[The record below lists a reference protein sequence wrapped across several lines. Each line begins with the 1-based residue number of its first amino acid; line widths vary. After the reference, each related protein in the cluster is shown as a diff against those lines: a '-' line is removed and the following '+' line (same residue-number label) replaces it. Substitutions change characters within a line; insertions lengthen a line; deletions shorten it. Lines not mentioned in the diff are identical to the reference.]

1 MAKVVVA
8 LGGNALGKSP
18 EEQLKLVKNTASSL
32 IGLIAAGNQ
41 VVISHGNGPQVGA
54 INLGMNFAAEH
65 GKTAAFPFPE
75 CGAMSQGYIGYHLQ
89 QSLENELHRRWMNKS
104 VATIVTQIAVDP
116 NDPAFENPSKPVGD
130 FYTKEQADEIAKE
143 KGYTFK
149 EDAGRGYRQV
159 VPSPLPMKIM
169 ELDSIKTLIDA
180 DKLVIAGGGGGVPV
194 IITDKGLEG
203 VPAVID
209 KDRSSALLADKIDA
223 DKLIILTA
231 VDHVYVNYG
240 KPDEKALKTL
250 NVAEAQKYM
259 KEGQFAAGSM
269 LPKIEACLSFVEGHP
284 EREALITSLDGLD
297 DALADKV
304 GTVIR
309 DNEKEEGA
317 RPKSLV
323 TSFSSPRK
331 QQ

>member
-130 FYTKEQADEIAKE
+130 FYTKKQADEIAKE

-240 KPDEKALKTL
+240 KPDEKALKML

-297 DALADKV
+297 DALTGKV

-309 DNEKEEGA
+309 DN
-317 RPKSLV
+317 
-323 TSFSSPRK
+323 
-331 QQ
+331 

>member
-32 IGLIAAGNQ
+32 IGLIDAGNQ

-54 INLGMNFAAEH
+54 INLGMNFAAEN

-89 QSLENELHRRWMNKS
+89 QSLQNELHKHWMNKN

-116 NDPAFENPSKPVGD
+116 QDPAFDNPSKPVGD
-130 FYTKEQADEIAKE
+130 FYTKEQAEQIEKE

-159 VPSPLPMKIM
+159 VPSPLPKKIM
-169 ELDSIKTLIDA
+169 ELNSINTLIESGD
-180 DKLVIAGGGGGVPV
+180 LVIAGGGGGVPV
-194 IITDKGLEG
+194 IMTDDGLQG

-209 KDRSSALLADKIDA
+209 KDRSSALLADQISA

-231 VDHVYVNYG
+231 VDYVYVNYG

-250 NVAEAQKYM
+250 TIDEAHKYM
-259 KEGQFAAGSM
+259 DEKQFAAGSM

-284 EREALITSLDGLD
+284 EREAIITSLNGLD
-297 DALADKV
+297 DALAGKV

-309 DNEKEEGA
+309 DN
-317 RPKSLV
+317 
-323 TSFSSPRK
+323 
-331 QQ
+331 

>member
-130 FYTKEQADEIAKE
+130 FYTKKQADEIAKE

-194 IITDKGLEG
+194 IITNKGLEG

-209 KDRSSALLADKIDA
+209 KDRSSALLADKINA

-297 DALADKV
+297 DALAGKV

-309 DNEKEEGA
+309 DN
-317 RPKSLV
+317 
-323 TSFSSPRK
+323 
-331 QQ
+331 

>member
-180 DKLVIAGGGGGVPV
+180 DNLVIAGGGGGVPV

-259 KEGQFAAGSM
+259 KEGQCAAGSM

-297 DALADKV
+297 DALAGKV

-309 DNEKEEGA
+309 DN
-317 RPKSLV
+317 
-323 TSFSSPRK
+323 
-331 QQ
+331 

>member
-89 QSLENELHRRWMNKS
+89 QSLENELHHRWMNKS

-250 NVAEAQKYM
+250 NVTEAQKYM

-297 DALADKV
+297 DALAGKV

-309 DNEKEEGA
+309 DN
-317 RPKSLV
+317 
-323 TSFSSPRK
+323 
-331 QQ
+331 

>member
-89 QSLENELHRRWMNKS
+89 QSLENELHHRWMNKS

-169 ELDSIKTLIDA
+169 ELDSIKTLINA

-231 VDHVYVNYG
+231 VDHVYINYG

-297 DALADKV
+297 DALAGKV

-309 DNEKEEGA
+309 DN
-317 RPKSLV
+317 
-323 TSFSSPRK
+323 
-331 QQ
+331 

>member
-143 KGYTFK
+143 KGYSFK

-309 DNEKEEGA
+309 DN
-317 RPKSLV
+317 
-323 TSFSSPRK
+323 
-331 QQ
+331 

>member
-159 VPSPLPMKIM
+159 VPSPLPMNIM
-169 ELDSIKTLIDA
+169 ELYSIKTLIDA

-259 KEGQFAAGSM
+259 KERQFAAGSM

-297 DALADKV
+297 DALAGKV

-309 DNEKEEGA
+309 DN
-317 RPKSLV
+317 
-323 TSFSSPRK
+323 
-331 QQ
+331 

>member
-1 MAKVVVA
+1 M
-8 LGGNALGKSP
+8 LGETIRCTSVRNYCVLSFGN
-18 EEQLKLVKNTASSL
+18 
-32 IGLIAAGNQ
+32 GLI
-41 VVISHGNGPQVGA
+41 VGD

-180 DKLVIAGGGGGVPV
+180 DNLVIAGGGGGVPV

-269 LPKIEACLSFVEGHP
+269 LRKIEACLSFVEGHP

-297 DALADKV
+297 DALAGKV

-309 DNEKEEGA
+309 DN
-317 RPKSLV
+317 
-323 TSFSSPRK
+323 
-331 QQ
+331 

>member
-169 ELDSIKTLIDA
+169 ELGSIKTLIDA

-297 DALADKV
+297 DALAGKV

-309 DNEKEEGA
+309 DN
-317 RPKSLV
+317 
-323 TSFSSPRK
+323 
-331 QQ
+331 

>member
-130 FYTKEQADEIAKE
+130 FYTKKQADEIAKE

-250 NVAEAQKYM
+250 NVVEAQKYM

-297 DALADKV
+297 DALAGKV

-309 DNEKEEGA
+309 DN
-317 RPKSLV
+317 
-323 TSFSSPRK
+323 
-331 QQ
+331 

>member
-130 FYTKEQADEIAKE
+130 FYTKEQADEIAEE
-143 KGYTFK
+143 KGYSFK

-297 DALADKV
+297 DALAGKV

-309 DNEKEEGA
+309 DN
-317 RPKSLV
+317 
-323 TSFSSPRK
+323 
-331 QQ
+331 

>member
-143 KGYTFK
+143 KGYSFK

-180 DKLVIAGGGGGVPV
+180 DKLVVAGGGGGVPV

-297 DALADKV
+297 DALAGKV

-309 DNEKEEGA
+309 DN
-317 RPKSLV
+317 
-323 TSFSSPRK
+323 
-331 QQ
+331 

>member
-32 IGLIAAGNQ
+32 IGLIDAGNQ

-54 INLGMNFAAEH
+54 INLGMNFAAEN

-89 QSLENELHRRWMNKS
+89 QSLQNELHRRWMNKN
-104 VATIVTQIAVDP
+104 VATVVTQIAVDP
-116 NDPAFENPSKPVGD
+116 KDPAFQNPSKPVGD
-130 FYTKEQADEIAKE
+130 FYTKEQAEQIE
-143 KGYTFK
+143 KGKGQTFK
-149 EDAGRGYRQV
+149 GDAGRGYRQV
-159 VPSPLPMKIM
+159 VPSPLPQKIM
-169 ELDSIKTLIDA
+169 ELNSIKTLIEAGD
-180 DKLVIAGGGGGVPV
+180 LVIAGGGGGVPV
-194 IITDKGLEG
+194 IMTDDGLEG

-223 DKLIILTA
+223 DTLIILTA
-231 VDHVYVNYG
+231 VDYVFVNYG

-259 KEGQFAAGSM
+259 DEKQFAAGSM

-284 EREALITSLDGLD
+284 ERKALITSLNGLD
-297 DALADKV
+297 DALAGKV
-304 GTVIR
+304 GTVIS
-309 DNEKEEGA
+309 DN
-317 RPKSLV
+317 
-323 TSFSSPRK
+323 
-331 QQ
+331 

>member
-284 EREALITSLDGLD
+284 EREALITSLDCLD

-309 DNEKEEGA
+309 DN
-317 RPKSLV
+317 
-323 TSFSSPRK
+323 
-331 QQ
+331 

>member
-143 KGYTFK
+143 KGYSFK

-259 KEGQFAAGSM
+259 KEVQFAAGSM

-297 DALADKV
+297 DALAGKV

-309 DNEKEEGA
+309 DN
-317 RPKSLV
+317 
-323 TSFSSPRK
+323 
-331 QQ
+331 

>member
-130 FYTKEQADEIAKE
+130 FYTKKQADEIAKE

-240 KPDEKALKTL
+240 KPDEKAPKTL

-297 DALADKV
+297 DALAGKV

-309 DNEKEEGA
+309 DN
-317 RPKSLV
+317 
-323 TSFSSPRK
+323 
-331 QQ
+331 

>member
-89 QSLENELHRRWMNKS
+89 QSLENELHHRWMNKS

-240 KPDEKALKTL
+240 KPDEKAFKTL

-297 DALADKV
+297 DALAGKV

-309 DNEKEEGA
+309 DN
-317 RPKSLV
+317 
-323 TSFSSPRK
+323 
-331 QQ
+331 

>member
-32 IGLIAAGNQ
+32 IGLIDAGNQ

-54 INLGMNFAAEH
+54 INLGMNFAAEN

-89 QSLENELHRRWMNKS
+89 QSLQNELHRRWMNKN
-104 VATIVTQIAVDP
+104 VATVVTQIAVDP
-116 NDPAFENPSKPVGD
+116 KDPAFQNPSKPVGD
-130 FYTKEQADEIAKE
+130 FYTKEQAEQIEKE

-159 VPSPLPMKIM
+159 VPSPLPQKIM
-169 ELDSIKTLIDA
+169 ELNSIKTLIEAGD
-180 DKLVIAGGGGGVPV
+180 LVIAGGGGGVPV
-194 IITDKGLEG
+194 IMTDDGLEG

-223 DKLIILTA
+223 DTLIILTA
-231 VDHVYVNYG
+231 VDYVFVNYG

-259 KEGQFAAGSM
+259 DEKQFAAGSM

-284 EREALITSLDGLD
+284 GRKALITSLNGLD
-297 DALADKV
+297 DALAGKV
-304 GTVIR
+304 GTVIS
-309 DNEKEEGA
+309 DN
-317 RPKSLV
+317 
-323 TSFSSPRK
+323 
-331 QQ
+331 

>member
-32 IGLIAAGNQ
+32 IGLIDAGNQ

-54 INLGMNFAAEH
+54 INLGMNFAAEN

-89 QSLENELHRRWMNKS
+89 QSLQNELHKRWMNKN

-116 NDPAFENPSKPVGD
+116 QDPAFNNPSKPVGD
-130 FYTKEQADEIAKE
+130 FYTKEQAEQIEKE

-159 VPSPLPMKIM
+159 VPSPLPKKIM
-169 ELDSIKTLIDA
+169 ELNSINTLIESGD
-180 DKLVIAGGGGGVPV
+180 LVIAGGGGGVPV
-194 IITDKGLEG
+194 IMTDDGLQG

-209 KDRSSALLADKIDA
+209 KDRSSALLADQISA

-231 VDHVYVNYG
+231 VDYVYVNYG
-240 KPDEKALKTL
+240 EPDEKALKTL
-250 NVAEAQKYM
+250 TIDEAHKYM
-259 KEGQFAAGSM
+259 DEKQFAAGSM

-284 EREALITSLDGLD
+284 EREAIITSLNGLD
-297 DALADKV
+297 DALAGKV

-309 DNEKEEGA
+309 DN
-317 RPKSLV
+317 
-323 TSFSSPRK
+323 
-331 QQ
+331 

>member
-231 VDHVYVNYG
+231 VDHVYINYG

-297 DALADKV
+297 DALAGKV

-309 DNEKEEGA
+309 DN
-317 RPKSLV
+317 
-323 TSFSSPRK
+323 
-331 QQ
+331 